1 MSKKKLN
8 HLFITYDGL
17 LDPLGKSQILP
28 YIISIK
34 SPQRKINILSFEKK
48 ERAEKQKNFF
58 NEKRFVKKIYIGNII
73 NFQTI

>member
-48 ERAEKQKNFF
+48 KELKNKKFF
-58 NEKRFVKKIYIGNII
+58 
-73 NFQTI
+73 Q